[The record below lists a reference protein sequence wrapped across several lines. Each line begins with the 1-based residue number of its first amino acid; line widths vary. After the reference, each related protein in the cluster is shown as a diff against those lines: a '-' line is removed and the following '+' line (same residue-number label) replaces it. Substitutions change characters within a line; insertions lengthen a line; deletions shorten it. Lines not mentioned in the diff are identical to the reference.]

1 MCTVF
6 VIKRHNY
13 FFGSFQL
20 NMQHFILSHGT
31 TTITEIICVI
41 LLEIQPVSDNFT

>member
-1 MCTVF
+1 MFTVF

-20 NMQHFILSHGT
+20 NMQYFILSHGT
-31 TTITEIICVI
+31 SIEIICVI
-41 LLEIQPVSDNFT
+41 LLENQPVSDNFT